1 VELLFAESSIKGW
14 GTEQHFAALALAM
27 ARRAHRV
34 RCLMSAG
41 SPLEAPLRAAGIP
54 VELARFRGGADP
66 RMLAQLYRRVAQH
79 RPDWLV
85 TNDGRFYWPLVLI
98 ARLSGARTAL
108 FRHWEGMPRSAL
120 TRRYLPRLADRFI
133 LVSQFQRE
141 LFRSQGID
149 VGRMPILYNP
159 IDTQQLSPSAEARV
173 RMRAALGL
181 TEGEVAIGYVGRMVR
196 IKGIFTLLEAAAEVL
211 AATPETRLVW
221 VGDGA
226 DLSALRGAVEQSAQ
240 RTRHIFSHWSADVRA
255 VYAALDIVAVPS
267 IYPDPCPRV
276 PVEAQACGTTV
287 VCSDAG
293 GLRET
298 FAPGV
303 SGLLTPEGDVRALSA
318 ALIELVR
325 DPPRRLGMARAGRE
339 LAATRFSF
347 GRIAQDFEAILAGP
361 GTAPAAP

>member
-1 VELLFAESSIKGW
+1 MELLFAESSIKGW
-14 GTEQHFAALALAM
+14 GTEQHFASLALAM
-27 ARRAHRV
+27 ARRGHGV

-54 VELARFRGGADP
+54 VVLAGFRGGADP
-66 RMLAQLYRRVAQH
+66 RMLAQLRRLASRH

-85 TNDGRFYWPLVLI
+85 TNDGRFYWPLILI
-98 ARLSGARTAL
+98 ARLTGARTAL

-120 TRRYLPRLADRFI
+120 TRRFLPRLADRFI

-149 VGRMPILYNP
+149 VARMPILYNP
-159 IDTQQLSPSAEARV
+159 IDTERLSPSAEARA
-173 RMRAALGL
+173 RLRAALGL
-181 TEGEVAIGYVGRMVR
+181 GEGEVAIGYVGRMVR
-196 IKGIFTLLEAAAEVL
+196 IKGIFALLEACAPVL
-211 AATPETRLVW
+211 TSAPQTRVVW

-226 DLSALRGAVEQSAQ
+226 DLAALRGAVEESAQ
-240 RTRHIFSHWSADVRA
+240 RTRHVFSRWNADVRA

-276 PVEAQACGTTV
+276 PVEAQACGTAV

-303 SGLLTPEGDVRALSA
+303 TGLLTPEGDVKALSA
-318 ALIELVR
+318 ALLELAR
-325 DPPRRLGMARAGRE
+325 DPQRRSGMARAGRE
-339 LAATRFSF
+339 FAAARFSF
-347 GRIAQDFEAILAGP
+347 ERIAQDFEAILGGP
-361 GTAPAAP
+361 RTLPSAA

>member
-1 VELLFAESSIKGW
+1 MELLFAESSIKGW

-27 ARRAHRV
+27 ARRAHGV
-34 RCLMSAG
+34 RCLMSVG
-41 SPLEAPLRAAGIP
+41 SPLEAPLRAAAIA
-54 VELARFRGGADP
+54 VTVAKFRGGADP
-66 RMLAQLYRRVAQH
+66 RMLGQLHRLVAQR

-85 TNDGRFYWPLVLI
+85 TNDGKFYWPLILM

-108 FRHWEGMPRSAL
+108 FRHWEDMPRSAL
-120 TRRYLPRLADRFI
+120 TRRYIPRLADRFI

-141 LFRSQGID
+141 LFRRQGID

-159 IDTQQLSPSAEARV
+159 IDTQRLSPCAEARAQ
-173 RMRAALGL
+173 MRRALGL
-181 TEGEVAIGYVGRMVR
+181 TEADVAIGYVGRMVR
-196 IKGIFTLLEAAAEVL
+196 NKGIFTLLEAAARVL
-211 AATPETRLVW
+211 AAAPETRLVW

-226 DLSALRGAVEQSAQ
+226 DLAALRGGVDQSPQ
-240 RTRHIFSHWSADVRA
+240 RARHIFSRWSADVRA

-267 IYPDPCPRV
+267 TYPDPCPRV

-303 SGLLTPEGDVRALSA
+303 SGLLTPEGDAGALAA
-318 ALIELVR
+318 ALLELAR
-325 DPPRRLGMARAGRE
+325 DPQRRFGMAHAGRE
-339 LAATRFSF
+339 FAARFSF
-347 GRIAQDFEAILAGP
+347 ERIAADFEALLAEPRYARSAG
-361 GTAPAAP
+361 